1 MRMKVCTI
9 FVSIC
14 IVLASLSLMV
24 GCSAIKQQQSFGP
37 TGFTIGPQGNY
48 NYSLPS
54 INKGNTVNFNFSSS
68 GALVNYYVYDP
79 NNNTILTGNG
89 GNKVAS
95 GAGSFIAASSGEY
108 TIQFHCTGIISSSA
122 ITISGTIN

>member
-1 MRMKVCTI
+1 MPI

-95 GAGSFIAASSGEY
+95 GAGI
-108 TIQFHCTGIISSSA
+108 FHCGKLRGIYNPISLYWDNQFVS
-122 ITISGTIN
+122 NNNQWYY